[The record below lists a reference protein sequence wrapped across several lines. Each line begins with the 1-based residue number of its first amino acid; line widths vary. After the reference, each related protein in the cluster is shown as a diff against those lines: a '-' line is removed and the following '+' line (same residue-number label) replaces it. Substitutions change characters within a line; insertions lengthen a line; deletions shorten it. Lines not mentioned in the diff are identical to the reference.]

1 MRNKCFFNDGRFDSL
16 SKQYGPAAYS
26 IRNNEIDYGFLF
38 NINDKEGELKDYT
51 RLSSTSLNEKI
62 KGINDK
68 LKDMTP
74 NYRAKKVTVAKN
86 GKKVTSLR
94 IVFVPKEAPKKP
106 FKRDLDYFNGDVA
119 LYEQDKLYSDA
130 KTSDKLSP
138 RLKNSLLS
146 FVKGLGVEVEEDASE
161 ILKEIGFETD
171 PLSAFDTLQKY
182 LALSKDITNKDLTLQ
197 TANILYTF
205 LGKKSKLGVEIWKNI
220 ENWDGYQK
228 IYDRY
233 KKQDVTVSEDI
244 EWGAENFNPFAHKQ
258 AILHLIAEMLEYG
271 IDNNFLVLNFQ
282 NILY

>member
-1 MRNKCFFNDGRFDSL
+1 MYDPSKDS
-16 SKQYGPAAYS
+16 Q
-26 IRNNEIDYGFLF
+26 
-38 NINDKEGELKDYT
+38 
-51 RLSSTSLNEKI
+51 
-62 KGINDK
+62 
-68 LKDMTP
+68 
-74 NYRAKKVTVAKN
+74 
-86 GKKVTSLR
+86 
-94 IVFVPKEAPKKP
+94 KP
-106 FKRDLDYFNGDVA
+106 FERDLAYFNGDVP
-119 LYEQDKLYSDA
+119 LYEQDKLYSDIK
-130 KTSDKLSP
+130 KTNPKLKS
-138 RLKNSLLS
+138 SLLD
-146 FVKGLGVEVEEDASE
+146 FIKGLGIETVEDADDL
-161 ILKEIGFETD
+161 LKEIGFETD

-271 IDNNFLVLNFQ
+271 IDNNFVGEKEINPDLSKEYFENLGLKNKYEKNPIVRHLTNSL
-282 NILY
+282 IG